1 MSTRE
6 NIRLIDRTHFY
17 RQVATHKKCMSHLI
31 LGCLWGIPKSKKQD
45 GSPVNS
51 AALGG
56 GFGGGLALLSL
67 LAAAAVVYRKWKK
80 PKVDDV
86 NNRSNEDTDFAGT
99 TPIAPFGEAP
109 SSVPPAG
116 TT

>member
-1 MSTRE
+1 MGVK
-6 NIRLIDRTHFY
+6 IK
-17 RQVATHKKCMSHLI
+17 KKCMSNLI

-45 GSPVNS
+45 GSSVNS

-56 GFGGGLALLSL
+56 GLGGGLALLSL

>member
-6 NIRLIDRTHFY
+6 NIRLIDRTPFCRH
-17 RQVATHKKCMSHLI
+17 VATHKKCISHLI
-31 LGCLWGIPKSKKQD
+31 LGCLWGIRKSKNQE
-45 GSPVNS
+45 GSPTYS
-51 AALGG
+51 AALAGG
-56 GFGGGLALLSL
+56 LGGGLALLSL
-67 LAAAAVVYRKWKK
+67 LAAAAVVYRKWRK

-86 NNRSNEDTDFAGT
+86 KNRSDEETDFAGT